1 MHLKRQKG
9 MYSKIRTGRAE
20 GKPPWDNLLLKLS
33 DGGGIMFSEY
43 TIGEVGSL
51 LISLKI

>member
-1 MHLKRQKG
+1 
-9 MYSKIRTGRAE
+9 MYSNIRTRMAE

-43 TIGEVGSL
+43 TIGEVGNFTDFP
-51 LISLKI
+51 KNMK